1 MGKPSEPRR
10 SLTPATGLPRQ
21 YAEDAPTQVD
31 DLVPPPPRASAPPP
45 LPLAPTSSS
54 PRPASSSNPVSIGP
68 ISSRETLSEA
78 GSSRGASGS
87 ASLVTAHET
96 LGLQEVTRTR
106 RFMYVALA
114 LVIAQVVALFFLGG
128 DPTARIILSI
138 ALLGVFT
145 TAGWFLLKL
154 RRDDGAY
161 TVGRALIVV
170 YATIFAAFSGIYF
183 YGVFSPGPVI
193 VPLGVQFYCTGQS
206 DKASVAVIA
215 TCAIT
220 YAVLAGLTMAGLL
233 PDVGLVRAYG
243 IGTADRIVM
252 LLVVESIFA
261 AVYVTA
267 RATRSATLHAIE
279 QHDVVVRS
287 LAQRD
292 ALLREARHDLVH
304 AMRVGGIG
312 RYSGEVIGTFR
323 LGGLIG
329 RGAMGE
335 VYEAL
340 ALDTKVEA
348 AIKLVHPQL
357 LAEQDVVD
365 RFLREAMITSALKV
379 PNVVR
384 VLDASTPDA
393 PIPYLAMERLHGED
407 LANYLREHKRMP
419 MKKLVAMVKQVAA
432 GLDAAHAAG
441 VVHRD
446 LKPRNLFCA
455 KSARNSR
462 VEVWKILDFG
472 VSKLDSAG
480 TGTLTR
486 GQVVGTPGYMAPE
499 QARAKPVGP
508 RADIFSLGVVAY
520 RAATGSPPFSADT
533 SLEILQ
539 KIVNEQPIRPTEI
552 VTTLPEDI
560 NLVLAISLAKNPA
573 DRFASAGEFAQAF
586 EAASK
591 GRIDPRLATRA
602 HSILLNMPWGERSP
616 NFSMPYG

>member
-1 MGKPSEPRR
+1 
-10 SLTPATGLPRQ
+10 
-21 YAEDAPTQVD
+21 
-31 DLVPPPPRASAPPP
+31 
-45 LPLAPTSSS
+45 
-54 PRPASSSNPVSIGP
+54 
-68 ISSRETLSEA
+68 
-78 GSSRGASGS
+78 
-87 ASLVTAHET
+87 
-96 LGLQEVTRTR
+96 
-106 RFMYVALA
+106 MYIALA
-114 LVIAQVVALFFLGG
+114 LTACQTIALFFIGG
-128 DPTARIILSI
+128 DPLSKTIFIVSLVSVLGTASW
-138 ALLGVFT
+138 FT
-145 TAGWFLLKL
+145 LML
-154 RRDDGAY
+154 RNDDGAY
-161 TVGRALIVV
+161 SVGRALIVV

-206 DKASVAVIA
+206 DKASVAVIT

-220 YAVLAGLTMAGLL
+220 YALLAGLTMAGIL
-233 PDVGLVRAYG
+233 PDVGIVKAGPLA
-243 IGTADRIVM
+243 TADRIVM
-252 LLVVESIFA
+252 LLIVESIFA

-267 RATRSATLHAIE
+267 RSTRGATLHAIE

-292 ALLREARHDLVH
+292 ALLREARHELVH

-340 ALDTKVEA
+340 KLDTKVEA

-365 RFLREAMITSALKV
+365 RFLREAKITSALKV

-407 LANYLREHKRMP
+407 LATFLREHKRMP
-419 MKKLVAMVKQVAA
+419 MKRLVTMLKHVAA
-432 GLDAAHAAG
+432 GLDAAHDAG

-446 LKPRNLFCA
+446 LKPRNIFCS
-455 KSARNSR
+455 KSPRNTR
-462 VEVWKILDFG
+462 AEVWKILDFG
-472 VSKLDSAG
+472 VSKLDAG
-480 TGTLTR
+480 DGTLTR

-499 QARAKPVGP
+499 QARAKAVGP

-520 RAATGSPPFSADT
+520 RSITGSPPFSADT

-539 KIVNEQPIRPTEI
+539 KIVSEQPVRPSE
-552 VTTLPEDI
+552 VLRGLPEDI
-560 NLVLAISLAKNPA
+560 DLVLAIALAKNPQ
-573 DRFASAGEFAQAF
+573 DRFATAGEFAQAF
-586 EAASK
+586 EVAAK
-591 GRIDPRLATRA
+591 GRIDSRLAMRA
-602 HSILLNMPWGERSP
+602 HSILLSTPWGASA
-616 NFSMPYG
+616 FLS

>member
-31 DLVPPPPRASAPPP
+31 DLAPPPPRASAPP
-45 LPLAPTSSS
+45 APPSSS
-54 PRPASSSNPVSIGP
+54 HPGAIGP

-78 GSSRGASGS
+78 AGSSRGASGS
-87 ASLVTAHET
+87 SSLVTARET
-96 LGLQEVTRTR
+96 LGLQEITRTR

-114 LVIAQVVALFFLGG
+114 LVMGQVFALFFLGG
-128 DPTARIILSI
+128 DPTAKTIFI
-138 ALLGVFT
+138 AALVGVFGA
-145 TAGWFLLKL
+145 AGWFLTQL

-161 TVGRALIVV
+161 TVGRALVVV
-170 YATIFAAFSGIYF
+170 YSTIFAAFSGIYF

-206 DKASVAVIA
+206 DKASVAVIT
-215 TCAIT
+215 TCAVA
-220 YAVLAGLTMAGLL
+220 YAVLAGLTMTGIL
-233 PDVGLVRAYG
+233 PDVGLVHAQG

-292 ALLREARHDLVH
+292 ALLREARHELVH

-312 RYSGEVIGTFR
+312 RYSGEVIGSFR

-357 LAEQDVVD
+357 LAEQDVVE
-365 RFLREAMITSALKV
+365 RFLREARITSALKV

-384 VLDASTPDA
+384 VLDASTSDA

-407 LANYLREHKRMP
+407 LATYLREHKRMP

-446 LKPRNLFCA
+446 LKPRNLFCS
-455 KSARNSR
+455 KSARNTR
-462 VEVWKILDFG
+462 NEVWKILDFG
-472 VSKLDSAG
+472 VSKLDAG
-480 TGTLTR
+480 DGTLTR

-499 QARAKPVGP
+499 QARAKDVGS

-533 SLEILQ
+533 SLEILA

-552 VTTLPEDI
+552 VETLPEDVD
-560 NLVLAISLAKNPA
+560 LVLAIALAKDPA
-573 DRFASAGEFAQAF
+573 DRFATAGEFAQAL

-602 HSILLNMPWGERSP
+602 HAILLSLPWGERSP
-616 NFSMPYG
+616 HNLSSISG